1 MKNNSKYTKNKE
13 KWLDIYVFCKIKLYQ
28 VNKRIISIISK
39 KLDKA
44 NNINISTITKIL
56 RQVNKRIIS
65 LIFKKLHQVYKKFKS
80 YAFRNKKESRILSP
94 KIFKNLTIN
103 LTIIDKYIL
112 KDFLSTMFSVVT
124 VLILVIVGRLFVKLL
139 ELVVDGRFEIDMIF
153 SLLFLSTSKSMI
165 LLLPFALMISLII
178 SLSKFYRDSEIY
190 ALKASGNYKKI
201 FTKLFYIISVPSFL
215 IIFFLNIFASPH
227 LIEEI
232 QKTKIEAASTSE
244 IGLTNPGKFI
254 QMKNKNWIIFVEEVE
269 NDISK
274 RIFIKSSEN
283 NKISIETAEEGEE
296 YLDEGIRRLVLKNG
310 QRYTGTP
317 GTGNFQ
323 VMKYDMHEVKLL
335 NTSPDFS
342 KNYRMKSIF
351 DLAVDSNRA
360 LSNAEIQ
367 WRLFAPISVIILI
380 LFAFIFGDVAPRQNK
395 YSNLLMAIVVYFAYS
410 NLVIFSVNLI
420 QNESLLFSFIGTWW
434 VHIFAAIT
442 CYLLYIFKK
451 LHIKNY
457 SDLKIFL
464 ENR

>member
-44 NNINISTITKIL
+44 NNINISVITKIL
-56 RQVNKRIIS
+56 RQVNKSIIS

-153 SLLFLSTSKSMI
+153 SLLVLSTSKSMI

-420 QNESLLFSFIGTWW
+420 QNESLLFSWNLVGSHICSYHLLFI
-434 VHIFAAIT
+434 I
-442 CYLLYIFKK
+442 YI
-451 LHIKNY
+451 
-457 SDLKIFL
+457 
-464 ENR
+464 

>member
-13 KWLDIYVFCKIKLYQ
+13 KWLDIYFFYKIKLYQ
-28 VNKRIISIISK
+28 LNKRIISIISK
-39 KLDKA
+39 IIHKVSE
-44 NNINISTITKIL
+44 INISSILKIIRKISKINISIIL
-56 RQVNKRIIS
+56 KEFHQVAKKIKL
-65 LIFKKLHQVYKKFKS
+65 LIFK
-80 YAFRNKKESRILSP
+80 NKKGSKGLSLKIVP
-94 KIFKNLTIN
+94 K

-112 KDFLSTMFSVVT
+112 KDFLLTLCSVVF

-139 ELVVDGRFEIDMIF
+139 ELVIDGGFEIEMVF
-153 SLLFLSTSKSMI
+153 SLLFLSTAKSII

-201 FTKLFYIISVPSFL
+201 FTKLFYIISIPSFL
-215 IIFFLNIFASPH
+215 IIFFLNVFASPH

-232 QKTKIEAASTSE
+232 QRTKIEAAATSE
-244 IGLTNPGKFI
+244 IGLNNPGKFI
-254 QMKNKNWIIFVEEVE
+254 QMRNKNWIIFVERVE

-274 RIFIKSSEN
+274 KIFIKSSEN

-296 YLDEGIRRLVLKNG
+296 FLDEGIRRLVLKNG

-323 VMKYDMHEVKLL
+323 VMKYNIHEVKLV

-395 YSNLLMAIVVYFAYS
+395 YSNLFLAIIVYFAYS

-420 QNESLLFSFIGTWW
+420 QQESLLFSFVGTWW
-434 VHIFAAIT
+434 VHIFAAII
-442 CYLLYIFKK
+442 CYSLYFFKK
-451 LHIKNY
+451 FNIKNY
-457 SDLKIFL
+457 SDLKVFL
-464 ENR
+464 EHK